1 MKTRL
6 IAVTVVALVL
16 ALPMALDAQE
26 ADPAS
31 VVTALYEAFN
41 AGDGDAAAEIYSD
54 DAIVRLV
61 DWDETYAG
69 GEEIRVWVQELVAA
83 NFLVE
88 VESLEAEGDTV
99 TVAIRAWADPTRGLG
114 IAPLE
119 STDVYTV
126 KDGRITSQTTT
137 LTAASLDKFMA
148 AMAALPVT
156 GGERAPASALAMAIG
171 GLAILVGL
179 GPALLGRLRR
189 QQR

>member
-1 MKTRL
+1 MRTRL
-6 IAVTVVALVL
+6 IAVTVVALAL
-16 ALPMALDAQE
+16 TLPMALDAQE

-54 DAIVRLV
+54 DAVVRLV

-69 GEEIRVWVQELVAA
+69 GEEIRAWVQELVAA
-83 NFLVE
+83 HFLVE

-156 GGERAPASALAMAIG
+156 GGAADPISAFVMAIG
-171 GLAILVGL
+171 GLAVPAGL

-189 QQR
+189 RQR

>member
-1 MKTRL
+1 MKRRL

-41 AGDGDAAAEIYSD
+41 AGDGDAAAEIYSE
-54 DAIVRLV
+54 DAVVRLV
-61 DWDETYAG
+61 DWDETYSG
-69 GEEIRVWVQELVAA
+69 GDEIRAWVQELVGA

-99 TVAIRAWADPTRGLG
+99 TVAIKAWADPTRALG

-137 LTAASLDKFMA
+137 LTDASLDKFMA

-156 GGERAPASALAMAIG
+156 GGEADPTPAFVTVVG

-189 QQR
+189 QER

>member
-1 MKTRL
+1 MKARL
-6 IAVTVVALVL
+6 IALTVVALVFTI
-16 ALPMALDAQE
+16 PMSLYAQE

-31 VVTALYEAFN
+31 VVTALYNAFN
-41 AGDGDAAAEIYSD
+41 AGDADAAAEIYSD
-54 DAIVRLV
+54 DAVVRLV

-69 GEEIRVWVQELVAA
+69 GEEIRAWVQELVAA

-88 VESLEAEGDTV
+88 VQSLEVEGDTV
-99 TVAIRAWADPTRGLG
+99 TVAIKAWADPTRELG

-156 GGERAPASALAMAIG
+156 GGEANPTSPIVVAIG
-171 GLAILVGL
+171 GLAILAGL
-179 GPALLGRLRR
+179 APALLGRLRR

>member
-1 MKTRL
+1 MRGRL
-6 IAVTVVALVL
+6 IAITVVALVL

-41 AGDGDAAAEIYSD
+41 AGDGDAAAEIYSE
-54 DAIVRLV
+54 DAVVRLV
-61 DWDETYAG
+61 DWDETYSG
-69 GEEIRVWVQELVAA
+69 GEEIRAWVQELVAA

-88 VESLEAEGDTV
+88 VESLEAEGGTV
-99 TVAIRAWADPTRGLG
+99 TVAIKAWADPTRALG

-156 GGERAPASALAMAIG
+156 GGATDPTSAFVTAVG
-171 GLAILVGL
+171 GLAILAGL
-179 GPALLGRLRR
+179 GPVLLGRLRR